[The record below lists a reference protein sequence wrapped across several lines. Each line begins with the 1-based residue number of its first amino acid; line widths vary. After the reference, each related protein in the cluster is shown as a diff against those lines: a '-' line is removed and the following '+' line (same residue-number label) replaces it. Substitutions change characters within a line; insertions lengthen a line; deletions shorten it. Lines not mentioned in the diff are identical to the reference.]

1 MSPRFLLVALSV
13 LLRVAHGGSPIP
25 RDWTKFP
32 AVVEVEA
39 KGDSYAIGDAHSD
52 YARLARV
59 SRAAGLIEV
68 VPTKPN
74 DAVWTG
80 KNAVLVI
87 TGDMIDKGPRAIDVL
102 RFLHALQTSARE
114 KGGRVVV
121 LAGNHEAEFLANP
134 EAPKGKEFAD
144 QLLAVGIQPADVA
157 ACKTD
162 LGEFLC
168 SLPFAARVND
178 WFFSHGGNSNGR
190 TLAELTADLQNGVVK
205 DGFATKQLV
214 GDGSLL
220 EARLNGTG
228 PGREPWIDAG
238 MPQRSEKQLL
248 LDYTAALGVKHIVE
262 GHVPSQVQFS
272 GGLIRK
278 PGEMFQ
284 FLGLLFLI
292 DTGMSEGV
300 DSSGGAVLHIG
311 PRGATAICPDG
322 TLTPLWDQR
331 NPERSG
337 RALPCAK

>member
-1 MSPRFLLVALSV
+1 MSPRFLLLALCV
-13 LLRVAHGGSPIP
+13 LRVAHGGSPIT
-25 RDWTKFP
+25 RDWKTFP

-39 KGDSYAIGDAHSD
+39 KGHIYAIGDAHSD
-52 YARLARV
+52 YARLARLV
-59 SRAAGLIEV
+59 RAAGLIEAI
-68 VPTKPN
+68 PAKPG

-80 KNAVLVI
+80 KNAVLVT

-102 RFLHALQTSARE
+102 RFMRALQLSARE

-121 LAGNHEAEFLANP
+121 LAGNHEAEFMADP
-134 EAPKGKEFAD
+134 AAPKGKEFAD
-144 QLLAVGIQPADVA
+144 QLTAAGIRPADVA

-168 SLPFAARVND
+168 SLPFAARVNE
-178 WFFSHGGNSNGR
+178 WFFSHGGNSRGR
-190 TLAELTADLQNGVVK
+190 TLAQLAADLQNGVMK

-238 MPQRSEKQLL
+238 LPQRSEKQLL
-248 LDYTAALGVKHIVE
+248 LDYAAALGVKHIVE
-262 GHVPSQVQFS
+262 GHVPSEVHFAD
-272 GGLIRK
+272 GTVRK

-300 DSSGGAVLHIG
+300 DSSGGAALRIG
-311 PRGATAICPDG
+311 PHETTAICPDG

-331 NPERSG
+331 NPERSA
-337 RALPCAK
+337 RAAPCAK